1 MYIFFFFCE
10 WTLFTEFMCRLEEGW
25 WATPGSLS
33 TRHRIDDQC
42 GVGGVGGGA
51 TVVSLLKGDD
61 DTEIMAPHG
70 LQ

>member
-1 MYIFFFFCE
+1 
-10 WTLFTEFMCRLEEGW
+10 MCRLEEFW

-33 TRHRIDDQC
+33 TRHFIDDQC
-42 GVGGVGGGA
+42 GGGGVGGGA

-61 DTEIMAPHG
+61 DTEIMAPLG

>member
-1 MYIFFFFCE
+1 MCVCV
-10 WTLFTEFMCRLEEGW
+10 WTLFAELVCRLEEFW

-33 TRHRIDDQC
+33 TRHFIDDQC
-42 GVGGVGGGA
+42 GGGGVGGGA

-61 DTEIMAPHG
+61 DTEIMAPLG